1 MRQILYKEFF
11 IMQKKH
17 RRNPFAFILSMALI
31 AAMPITAA
39 GCSEKPEESIS
50 SAADA
55 SQYEVL
61 GTGETEF
68 TFTIVDTEGNETGYE
83 IHTDKTVVGD
93 ALLELDLIAGDE
105 SEYGL
110 YVKTVD
116 GITLD
121 FDTDGKY
128 WAFYA
133 DGAYASSGVDTTDI
147 NAGSSYSFKA
157 E

>member
-1 MRQILYKEFF
+1 
-11 IMQKKH
+11 MQKKQN
-17 RRNPFAFILSMALI
+17 RRNPIAFILCMALI

-110 YVKTVD
+110 YVKTVG

-133 DGAYASSGVDTTDI
+133 DGEYATAGVDSTDI
-147 NAGSSYSFKA
+147 TAGAEYSFKA

>member
-1 MRQILYKEFF
+1 
-11 IMQKKH
+11 MQKKQN
-17 RRNPFAFILSMALI
+17 RRNPIAFILCMALI

-39 GCSEKPEESIS
+39 GCSEKPEESLT
-50 SAADA
+50 SASDA
-55 SQYEVL
+55 SQYEVM
-61 GTGETEF
+61 GEGETEF

-83 IHTDKTVVGD
+83 IHTDKTIVGD
-93 ALLELDLIAGDE
+93 ALLELDLISGDE
-105 SEYGL
+105 GEYGL
-110 YVKTVD
+110 YVKTVG

-128 WAFYA
+128 WAFYV

-147 NAGSSYSFKA
+147 NAGSTYSFKA

>member
-1 MRQILYKEFF
+1 
-11 IMQKKH
+11 MQKKH
-17 RRNPFAFILSMALI
+17 RTNPFAFIFSMALI

-39 GCSEKPEESIS
+39 GCSEKPEESLT
-50 SAADA
+50 SASDA
-55 SQYEVL
+55 SQYEVM
-61 GTGETEF
+61 GEGETEF

-83 IHTDKTVVGD
+83 IHTDKTIVGD
-93 ALLELDLIAGDE
+93 ALLELDLISGDE
-105 SEYGL
+105 GEYGL
-110 YVKTVD
+110 YVKTVG

-128 WAFYA
+128 WAFYV

-147 NAGSSYSFKA
+147 NAGSTYTFKA

>member
-1 MRQILYKEFF
+1 
-11 IMQKKH
+11 MQKKH
-17 RRNPFAFILSMALI
+17 RTNPFAFIFSMALI
-31 AAMPITAA
+31 AAMPIMAA
-39 GCSEKPEESIS
+39 GCSEKPEESTS
-50 SAADA
+50 SADA

-61 GTGETEF
+61 GEGETEF
-68 TFTIVDTEGNETGYE
+68 TFTIVDTDGTETGYE
-83 IHTDKTVVGD
+83 IHTDKTIVGD

-110 YVKTVD
+110 FVKTVG

-133 DGAYASSGVDTTDI
+133 DGEYASAGVDTTNI
-147 NAGSSYSFKA
+147 TAGAEYSFKA

>member
-1 MRQILYKEFF
+1 
-11 IMQKKH
+11 MQKKQN
-17 RRNPFAFILSMALI
+17 RRNPIAFILCMALI

-39 GCSEKPEESIS
+39 GCSEKPEESLT
-50 SAADA
+50 SASDA
-55 SQYEVL
+55 SQYEVM
-61 GTGETEF
+61 GEGETEF

-83 IHTDKTVVGD
+83 IHTDKTIVGD
-93 ALLELDLIAGDE
+93 ALLELDLISGDE
-105 SEYGL
+105 GEYGL
-110 YVKTVD
+110 YVKTVG

-128 WAFYA
+128 WAFYV

-147 NAGSSYSFKA
+147 NAGSTYTFKA

>member
-1 MRQILYKEFF
+1 
-11 IMQKKH
+11 MQKKQN
-17 RRNPFAFILSMALI
+17 RRNPIAFILCMALI

-39 GCSEKPEESIS
+39 GCSKKPEESLT
-50 SAADA
+50 SASDA
-55 SQYEVL
+55 SQYEVM
-61 GTGETEF
+61 GEGETEF

-83 IHTDKTVVGD
+83 IHTDKTIVGD
-93 ALLELDLIAGDE
+93 ALLELDLISGDE
-105 SEYGL
+105 GEYGL
-110 YVKTVD
+110 YVKTVG

-128 WAFYA
+128 WAFYV

-147 NAGSSYSFKA
+147 NAGSTYSFKA

>member
-1 MRQILYKEFF
+1 
-11 IMQKKH
+11 MQKKH
-17 RRNPFAFILSMALI
+17 RRNPFAFILCMALI
-31 AAMPITAA
+31 AAMPVMAA
-39 GCSEKPEESIS
+39 GCSEKAEESTS
-50 SAADA
+50 TAADA

-61 GTGETEF
+61 GEGETEF
-68 TFTIVDTEGNETGYE
+68 TFIVVDTEGTETGYE
-83 IHTDKTVVGD
+83 IHTDQTVVGD

-110 YVKTVD
+110 YVKTVN

-128 WAFYA
+128 WAFYV
-133 DGAYASSGVDTTDI
+133 DGEYATAGVDSTDI
-147 NAGSSYSFKA
+147 TAGAEYAFKA